1 MAVRAQAGARLAG
14 ARRDIRWGS
23 IAFKAL
29 AYVLLALMVLS
40 TLFPFFW
47 MVSTSLKQEQRVFR
61 IPMEWLPNPV
71 MWENYVYIFTT
82 MPFGSFVANS
92 FKISILSCLGEI
104 LSCSLAAYAF
114 ARIPFPGRNALFV
127 IILGTMMV
135 PFQVRMIPTY
145 LVMHRLHWIDTH
157 LPLWVPA
164 WLGGAY
170 GTFLIRQYMLTLP
183 QELMDAAKI
192 DGCAHFGIYWR
203 IVMPLAKPVLAT
215 LALLGFMY
223 SWNSLLGPL
232 LYLNTE
238 SKFTLTLALTRFRG
252 HNYTYW
258 TKMMAGATVSLI
270 PAATLFLFTQQYFV
284 QGVTLTGLKG

>member
-1 MAVRAQAGARLAG
+1 MAAQAGVRPAAR

-23 IAFKAL
+23 VAFKAL

-61 IPMEWLPNPV
+61 IPMEWIPNPV
-71 MWENYVYIFTT
+71 MWENYTYIFTT

-92 FKISILSCLGEI
+92 FKVSILSCLGEI

-114 ARIPFPGRNALFV
+114 ARIPFPGRNTLFV

-164 WLGGAY
+164 WMGGAY
-170 GTFLIRQYMLTLP
+170 GTFLVRQYMLTLP

-192 DGCAHFGIYWR
+192 DGCTHFGTYWR

-215 LALLGFMY
+215 LALLGFMF

-258 TKMMAGATVSLI
+258 TKMMAGATISLI
-270 PAATLFLFTQQYFV
+270 PVATLFIFTQQYFV